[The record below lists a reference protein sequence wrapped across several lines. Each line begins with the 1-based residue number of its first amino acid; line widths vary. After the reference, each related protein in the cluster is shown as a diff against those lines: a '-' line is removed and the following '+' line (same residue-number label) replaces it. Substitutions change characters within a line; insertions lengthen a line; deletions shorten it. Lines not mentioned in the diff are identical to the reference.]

1 MGELLAVKVATS
13 LTDETEL
20 SGDLKV
26 CWDKDNPEEV
36 YRAQKN
42 FEKYLS
48 KGWIAYSEEPE
59 GRRRILVFN
68 SDLDKIVLI
77 PPLGGG

>member
-26 CWDKDNPEEV
+26 SWDKENPEEV
-36 YRAQKN
+36 SQAQQN
-42 FEKYLS
+42 FEKYVS
-48 KGWIAYSEEPE
+48 EGWIAYSEEPE

>member
-1 MGELLAVKVATS
+1 MKVATS

-26 CWDKDNPEEV
+26 SWDKDNPEEV
-36 YRAQKN
+36 SRARKN
-42 FEKYLS
+42 FERYVA
-48 KGWIAYSEEPE
+48 KGWIAYSEESN